1 MGSLLNTLW
10 RTVIL
15 DDGAFQDWSE
25 RPNVFLRGIV
35 LIILVTLVA
44 EIIVFGVNL
53 VAQVQPVDLTVI
65 PEEMNKWYE
74 TQSQWTPEMGPEFR
88 KFWEGMMD
96 VMFPMMRE
104 LSEIKAPLPQ
114 GIVGFLNAVG
124 GWLARSVAAIG
135 GWLFYGALVLIAVR
149 LLGGKAKLP
158 VFLGTVA
165 VYIVPGLLAILQP
178 IPCLGL
184 VLALVGT
191 VWSIVVYMKATSV
204 VTGLDAGRSIVA
216 VVAPIVVITALSIL
230 IFGLAVVWFA
240 IIL

>member
-10 RTVIL
+10 RSMIL

-53 VAQVQPVDLTVI
+53 VNQVQPVDLTVI
-65 PEEMNKWYE
+65 PEEMNRWYE
-74 TQSQWTPEMGPEFR
+74 DQSEWMPDMDPEFR
-88 KFWEGMMD
+88 KFWEGTMD
-96 VMFPMMRE
+96 VMFPMFRE
-104 LSEIKAPLPQ
+104 LSEIDTPLPQ
-114 GIVGFLNAVG
+114 GITGFFNAVG
-124 GWLARSVAAIG
+124 SWLARSVAAIG

-149 LLGGKAKLP
+149 LLGGRAKLP

-178 IPCLGL
+178 IPCVGIL
-184 VLALVGT
+184 LALAGT
-191 VWSIVVYMKATSV
+191 VWSIIVYMKATSV
-204 VTGLDAGRSIVA
+204 VTGLDVGRSIVA
-216 VVAPIVVITALSIL
+216 VVAPFLAIAALSIL
-230 IFGLAVVWFA
+230 VFGMIMVWLA
-240 IIL
+240 IIF

>member
-1 MGSLLNTLW
+1 
-10 RTVIL
+10 
-15 DDGAFQDWSE
+15 
-25 RPNVFLRGIV
+25 
-35 LIILVTLVA
+35 
-44 EIIVFGVNL
+44 
-53 VAQVQPVDLTVI
+53 
-65 PEEMNKWYE
+65 
-74 TQSQWTPEMGPEFR
+74 
-88 KFWEGMMD
+88 
-96 VMFPMMRE
+96 
-104 LSEIKAPLPQ
+104 
-114 GIVGFLNAVG
+114 VGFLNAVG

-216 VVAPIVVITALSIL
+216 VVAPILVITALSIL
-230 IFGLAVVWFA
+230 IFGLITVWFA
-240 IIL
+240 IIF

>member
-53 VAQVQPVDLTVI
+53 VTQVQPVDLTVI
-65 PEEMNKWYE
+65 PEEMNRWYE

-149 LLGGKAKLP
+149 LLGGRAKLP
-158 VFLGTVA
+158 VFLGTIA

-178 IPCLGL
+178 VPCLGIL
-184 VLALVGT
+184 LALVGT

-216 VVAPIVVITALSIL
+216 VVAPILIITALSIL
-230 IFGLAVVWFA
+230 IFGLITVWFA
-240 IIL
+240 IIF

>member
-15 DDGAFQDWSE
+15 DDGALQDWSE

-44 EIIVFGVNL
+44 ELIVFGVNL
-53 VAQVQPVDLTVI
+53 VTQVQPVDLTVI
-65 PEEMNKWYE
+65 PEEMNRWYE

-104 LSEIKAPLPQ
+104 LSEIEAPLPR

-184 VLALVGT
+184 LLALVGT

-204 VTGLDAGRSIVA
+204 VTGLDTGRSIVA
-216 VVAPIVVITALSIL
+216 VVAPILVITALSIL
-230 IFGLAVVWFA
+230 LFGVIMVWFA
-240 IIL
+240 IIF

>member
-10 RTVIL
+10 RSVIL

-25 RPNVFLRGIV
+25 RPNTFLRGIV

-44 EIIVFGVNL
+44 ELIVFGVNL
-53 VAQVQPVDLTVI
+53 VNQVQPVDLTVI
-65 PEEMNKWYE
+65 PEEMNRWYE
-74 TQSQWTPEMGPEFR
+74 TQSQWTPEMGPEFK

-96 VMFPMMRE
+96 VMFPMFRE
-104 LSEIKAPLPQ
+104 LSEIEAPLPQ
-114 GIVGFLNAVG
+114 GVIGFLNAVG

-149 LLGGKAKLP
+149 LLGGRAKLP

-165 VYIVPGLLAILQP
+165 VYIVPGLLAIFQP
-178 IPCLGL
+178 IPCLGF

-191 VWSIVVYMKATSV
+191 VWSIIVYMKATSV

-216 VVAPIVVITALSIL
+216 VVAPVVVITALSIL
-230 IFGLAVVWFA
+230 IFGLMIVWFA
-240 IIL
+240 IIF

>member
-1 MGSLLNTLW
+1 
-10 RTVIL
+10 
-15 DDGAFQDWSE
+15 
-25 RPNVFLRGIV
+25 
-35 LIILVTLVA
+35 
-44 EIIVFGVNL
+44 
-53 VAQVQPVDLTVI
+53 
-65 PEEMNKWYE
+65 MNKWYE

-184 VLALVGT
+184 LLALVGT

-204 VTGLDAGRSIVA
+204 VTGLDTGRSIVA
-216 VVAPIVVITALSIL
+216 VVAPILVITALSIL
-230 IFGLAVVWFA
+230 LFGVIMVWFA
-240 IIL
+240 IIF

>member
-10 RTVIL
+10 RSVVL
-15 DDGAFQDWSE
+15 DDAAFQDWSE

-53 VAQVQPVDLTVI
+53 VNQVQPVDLTII
-65 PEEMNKWYE
+65 PEEMNRWYE

-96 VMFPMMRE
+96 VMFPMMRD

-114 GIVGFLNAVG
+114 GIIGFLDAVG

-158 VFLGTVA
+158 VFLGTIA

-178 IPCLGL
+178 IPCLGF

-216 VVAPIVVITALSIL
+216 VVAPVLVITALSIL
-230 IFGLAVVWFA
+230 VFGLITLWFA
-240 IIL
+240 IIF

>member
-10 RTVIL
+10 KTVIL

-53 VAQVQPVDLTVI
+53 VTQVQPVDLTVI
-65 PEEMNKWYE
+65 PEEMNRWYE

-104 LSEIKAPLPQ
+104 LSEIEAPLPQ

-149 LLGGKAKLP
+149 LLGGRAKLP

-178 IPCLGL
+178 IPCLGIL
-184 VLALVGT
+184 LALVGT

-216 VVAPIVVITALSIL
+216 VVAPILVITALSIL
-230 IFGLAVVWFA
+230 IFGLITVWFA
-240 IIL
+240 IIF

>member
-10 RTVIL
+10 RSVIL
-15 DDGAFQDWSE
+15 DDAAFQDWSE

-53 VAQVQPVDLTVI
+53 VNQVQPVDLTII
-65 PEEMNKWYE
+65 PEEMNRWYE

-96 VMFPMMRE
+96 VMFPMMRD

-114 GIVGFLNAVG
+114 GIIGFLDAVG

-158 VFLGTVA
+158 VFLGTIA

-178 IPCLGL
+178 IPCLGF

-216 VVAPIVVITALSIL
+216 VVAPVLVITALSIL
-230 IFGLAVVWFA
+230 VFGLITLWFA
-240 IIL
+240 IIF